1 MKTIYILILSI
12 VSISTYADD
21 SDTNLIAKKL
31 KAKISRAIYDSGDVG
46 YCDLFIEM
54 THTDS
59 IAIVKRVTSS
69 GDFRICKVAK
79 AKIKKGQRFKYEQ
92 PEKYILIHIEK

>member
-1 MKTIYILILSI
+1 MKIIYILLISI

-21 SDTNLIAKKL
+21 SDTNPIAKKL
-31 KAKISRAIYDSGDVG
+31 KAKITSAIHGLSHTG

-54 THTDS
+54 AHTDS

-69 GDFRICKVAK
+69 GDFKICKVAK
-79 AKIKKGQRFKYEQ
+79 AKVEKGQRFKFKQ